1 MPKFKICVIK
11 TEQYFDHFDVDADN
25 DLEALNIARQKAMQ
39 MDREIAEGT
48 REKTYWVLDG
58 KAAYRAEVAK

>member
-11 TEQYFDHFDVDADN
+11 TEQYFTHEDIDADN
-25 DLEALNIARQKAMQ
+25 DLEALNIARQRVMR
-39 MDREIAEGT
+39 MDREVAEGT
-48 REKTYWVLDG
+48 REKVYWTLDG